1 MPNYLHLFYEGK
13 GVDVRPDDTKA
24 GNKKRKEG
32 TEVPARA
39 GEAATAIGWMYQE
52 KCALKSIS
60 ELEGGVGVKTIQTP
74 A

>member
-39 GEAATAIGWMYQE
+39 GEAATAIGWMYQ
-52 KCALKSIS
+52 
-60 ELEGGVGVKTIQTP
+60 GNVH
-74 A
+74 